1 MEEKRP
7 RARHRFDFSGET
19 RKRGAQTATDQILR
33 SLNRQAQS
41 TRDIGEDQENIVGES
56 SQLDELDQLAE
67 YSGSLRLGR
76 WLFVGTLLA
85 IPVFLW
91 AYGLFPRILYV
102 DTVGSIDNL
111 ISLIPRIDILIIV
124 TIWVAALVIGLLGR
138 RARHASKNASLLE
151 YRSD

>member
-41 TRDIGEDQENIVGES
+41 TRDIGEDQESLVGES

-67 YSGSLRLGR
+67 YSGGLRLGR
-76 WLFVGTLLA
+76 WLFIGMLLA

-138 RARHASKNASLLE
+138 RARHASRTRLG
-151 YRSD
+151 

>member
-1 MEEKRP
+1 LEEKRP

-19 RKRGAQTATDQILR
+19 RKRGIQTTTDQILR
-33 SLNRQAQS
+33 SLNRQAQF
-41 TRDIGEDQENIVGES
+41 TQDTGEDQENLVGES
-56 SQLDELDQLAE
+56 SQLSELDQLAE

-76 WLFVGTLLA
+76 WLFVGMLLA

-91 AYGLFPRILYV
+91 AFGLFPRILYV

-111 ISLIPRIDILIIV
+111 ISMIPRVDIFIIV

-138 RARHASKNASLLE
+138 RARHVSKTRLG
-151 YRSD
+151 

>member
-19 RKRGAQTATDQILR
+19 RRRGALTATDQILR

-41 TRDIGEDQENIVGES
+41 TRDIGEDQENLVGES

-111 ISLIPRIDILIIV
+111 IPLIPRIDILIIV

-138 RARHASKNASLLE
+138 RARHASRTRLG
-151 YRSD
+151 

>member
-1 MEEKRP
+1 LEEKRP

-41 TRDIGEDQENIVGES
+41 TRDIGEDQESLVGES

-111 ISLIPRIDILIIV
+111 IPLIPRIDILIIV

-138 RARHASKNASLLE
+138 RARHASRTRLG
-151 YRSD
+151 

>member
-1 MEEKRP
+1 
-7 RARHRFDFSGET
+7 HRFDFSGET

-41 TRDIGEDQENIVGES
+41 TRDIGEDQENLVGES

-91 AYGLFPRILYV
+91 AFGLFPRILSFWSLQRNRIGGERAGV
-102 DTVGSIDNL
+102 SLPKLFSSALN
-111 ISLIPRIDILIIV
+111 SLIV
-124 TIWVAALVIGLLGR
+124 
-138 RARHASKNASLLE
+138 NANSW
-151 YRSD
+151 